1 MLDMSKSFDSI
12 NRHKLLYLSEIL
24 NGSETYILHLLIN
37 ILIDVL
43 INVQV
48 GNETGDNIKTNVGSC
63 QGDCLSA
70 IFFIFYLAKSITPL
84 PTSIERQ
91 DYNKPV
97 WSELVWLIRP

>member
-1 MLDMSKSFDSI
+1 M
-12 NRHKLLYLSEIL
+12 RH
-24 NGSETYILHLLIN
+24 ILHLLIN
-37 ILIDVL
+37 DVV

-70 IFFIFYLAKSITPL
+70 IFFIFYLAKSIKPL

-91 DYNKPV
+91 D
-97 WSELVWLIRP
+97 